1 MLLVLGR
8 SRVQILA
15 QSMAVKKEILPD
27 ISNFLKVNVTPGRV
41 ITLILLSF
49 SGATAQI
56 GSKHLIAM
64 FLDHTQLGLL

>member
-15 QSMAVKKEILPD
+15 QSMAVKKGILRD
-27 ISNFLKVNVTPGRV
+27 ISKFLNLNVTPERA
-41 ITLILLSF
+41 ITSRLLSF

-56 GSKHLIAM
+56 GPRHLIAM